1 MLSTFFSSKNQKLVK
16 KWRKE
21 HEAIVVLAHKVIA
34 AYSLNNHEQ
43 TRKELIK
50 LNKVAVQH
58 LMLEDIELYK
68 ILKSTKNADEK
79 VDKLIV
85 EFKNTFR
92 TTKLTLM
99 DFLTKYTRKSCV
111 YDDEFFKTFNQLVAV
126 LSDRI
131 DFEEKNLY
139 STMDIK

>member
-21 HEAIVVLAHKVIA
+21 HETIVVLAHKVIA